1 MAGELESD
9 LSKEVLRG
17 SVSIQTV
24 ELTVGLH
31 GLFFHD
37 CQLSARP

>member
-9 LSKEVLRG
+9 LSKGVLRG
-17 SVSIQTV
+17 SVSTQTV

-31 GLFFHD
+31 GVCND
-37 CQLSARP
+37 CQLSAWP

>member
-1 MAGELESD
+1 MAGELEAD

-17 SVSIQTV
+17 SVSTQTV

-31 GLFFHD
+31 AWRVHD
-37 CQLSARP
+37 CQLSAWP